1 MIKLSFT
8 LAFFTA
14 LLSWLC
20 YPGASEEYAYFHQGG
35 RGEESFCYASEG
47 MHFCVV

>member
-8 LAFFTA
+8 LASFTA
-14 LLSWLC
+14 LLSWRC
-20 YPGASEEYAYFHQGG
+20 NQEASEGYAYFHQGG

-47 MHFCVV
+47 MPFCVV